1 MTLLIDTREPWP
13 HPWQKHLPDV
23 EFHREGL
30 ETGDIAL
37 AGNPS
42 IVIER
47 KTTSD
52 FLGSITAGRDRFE
65 AELKRSRMLD
75 FFCIIVEGTLIDVME
90 DRGGMNSESLL
101 GTIAAFS
108 RRYCPIL
115 FCGTERYAAR
125 VAFRILSQ
133 PVDHAN
139 RLVGAVKKAAKR
151 PAIPDDDLP
160 Y

>member
-1 MTLLIDTREPWP
+1 MTILIDTREPWP
-13 HPWQKHLPDV
+13 HPWQRHLPEA
-23 EFHREGL
+23 EFRRAGL

-37 AGNPS
+37 AGNPG

-75 FFCIIVEGTLIDVME
+75 FFCIVIEGTLLDVME
-90 DRGGMNSESLL
+90 DRGGMHTESLL

-115 FCGTERYAAR
+115 FCGSERYAAR

-133 PVDHAN
+133 PVDQAN
-139 RLVGAVKKAAKR
+139 RLIGATKRAAKR
-151 PAIPDDDLP
+151 RIIPDIDLP